1 MLDFIEIVWVYI
13 WVIYAHLNPYV
24 GVYTGSFHFVQSPI
38 VKERL
43 RKLCGE
49 RCTFESGGNLTAP

>member
-24 GVYTGSFHFVQSPI
+24 GVYPGPFRFVQGPI
-38 VKERL
+38 YTYRQAHL
-43 RKLCGE
+43 YL
-49 RCTFESGGNLTAP
+49 